1 MISNIEFNFDPAA
14 TPIWPV
20 RSADLAAWQAAHP
33 GPMSAWCDSND
44 FTAVAGKFIRLPGD
58 DGTLAGVLLGMG
70 EGGDK
75 AADYWA
81 FGSLANALP
90 PGLYRIEGEL
100 SSAAQSDLA
109 DHAALAWAQ
118 AAYRF
123 TRYHSNDDAPS
134 GDGSDDSDKVARLC
148 LPENTAAAA
157 LQGAIKGS
165 FLARDLINTPA
176 SDMGPEELA
185 DAAVALADEFG
196 AKANV
201 IVGDDLLA
209 ENYPAI
215 HAVGRAST
223 RAPRLI
229 DLRWGEG
236 DAPRLTLVG
245 KGVCF
250 DTGGLDL
257 KSAAGMLK
265 MKKDMGGAATVL
277 GLAAMIMAAKLPV
290 ALRVLIP
297 AVENSVAGNAFR
309 PGDVLATRKGLT
321 VEVGNTDAEGRIVLC
336 DALAEADSDDPALII
351 DVATLT
357 GAARVALGQDVPAI
371 FTGSDDLAADLMRL
385 GETLDDPS
393 WRLPL
398 YAPYKERLNS
408 KVADLNNVSDGP
420 MAGAI
425 TAALFMQAF
434 VSQPDRWLHMD
445 SYGWNDRDRPGRP
458 AGGDG
463 LAMRALFALVK
474 ERFA

>member
-1 MISNIEFNFDPAA
+1 MEPAVTNNIEFNSDPAA
-14 TPIWPV
+14 VPIWPV
-20 RSADLAAWQAAHP
+20 RNRDLGAWQTDHP
-33 GPMSAWCDSND
+33 GSMSAWCKSND
-44 FTAVAGKFIRLPGD
+44 FTAAAGKFLTLPGD
-58 DGTLAGVLLGMG
+58 DGKLAGVLLGLGDGG
-70 EGGDK
+70 EK
-75 AADYWA
+75 TRDYWS

-90 PGLYRIEGEL
+90 AGLYRVEGDL
-100 SSAAQSDLA
+100 SPIQA

-123 TRYHSNDDAPS
+123 TRYRSENADS
-134 GDGSDDSDKVARLC
+134 SRGGDGDGDDTARLC
-148 LPENTAAAA
+148 LPENADGAY
-157 LQGAIKGS
+157 LQGTIKGS

-185 DAAVALADEFG
+185 DAALALAAEFD
-196 AKANV
+196 ADASV
-201 IVGDDLLA
+201 IVGEDLLA

-223 RAPRLI
+223 RPPRLI
-229 DLRWGEG
+229 DFRWGDAG
-236 DAPRLTLVG
+236 APRLTLVG

-257 KSAAGMLK
+257 KGAAGMLK

-297 AVENSVAGNAFR
+297 SVENSVAGNAYR

-336 DALAEADSDDPALII
+336 DALAEADSENPDLII

-357 GAARVALGQDVPAI
+357 GAARVALGQDLPAI
-371 FTGSDDLAADLMRL
+371 FTGSDDLAADLIRL
-385 GETLDDPS
+385 GEELDDPT

-398 YAPYKERLNS
+398 FAPYYDRLKS
-408 KVADLNNVSDGP
+408 KTADLNNVSDGP
-420 MAGAI
+420 MGGAI
-425 TAALFMQAF
+425 TAALFMEAF
-434 VSQPDRWLHMD
+434 VSQSDRWLHLD

-458 AGGDG
+458 SGGDG
-463 LAMRALFALVK
+463 LAMRALFALIK